1 MNARTSQNA
10 KRLDLGRVAGTVIRW
25 TVAAAGIAGVTW
37 LLIALAGFFHEKVGD
52 RRGAEGRPIPEG
64 AVEVEVRRIERPRF
78 ETAVG
83 SVQPIRETSV
93 ASKLLARVLEVNL
106 TAGQRVKEN
115 DILVRLDDSDLI
127 ARLRQAES
135 SRDAAQARLDRASAD
150 LQRAQSLR
158 SNGSIPQADLDA
170 AQAEFGSAQADLARN
185 LQAIEEGKIIL
196 DYATIRAPFDGIVVD
211 KRVDVGDTVTP
222 GQVIVSIYDPTRMQL
237 VASVRESLAS
247 RLAVGQ
253 QVTAR
258 LDSLDHECDAT
269 ISEVVPE
276 AATGSR
282 SFSVK
287 VVGPCPP
294 GIYSGIFGRLILPLD
309 SEQLTVIPQAAVRR
323 VGQLTMVDVATE
335 GHAVRRMVRLGRS
348 LDEASPAPGVPGGLV
363 EVLAGLEPGDKVIVA
378 QDAGGDR

>member
-127 ARLRQAES
+127 ARLR
-135 SRDAAQARLDRASAD
+135 
-150 LQRAQSLR
+150 
-158 SNGSIPQADLDA
+158 
-170 AQAEFGSAQADLARN
+170 QADLARN

-348 LDEASPAPGVPGGLV
+348 LDEASPAPGVQGGLV